1 MDIELRVPCGGS
13 DVFDGFC
20 TAASA
25 QEVPASL
32 EDRGFER
39 LSLAG
44 PDSDQLGPA
53 FVQGS
58 GGAAS

>member
-1 MDIELRVPCGGS
+1 MPCGGS
-13 DVFDGFC
+13 DDFDGFC

-25 QEVPASL
+25 QVPASL